1 MLFRV
6 SYTFK
11 CLCVVVVWNL
21 DLEAFW
27 MIANDT
33 KV

>member
-1 MLFRV
+1 MVGLMATSFM
-6 SYTFK
+6 
-11 CLCVVVVWNL
+11 CVVVVWNL